1 MKPTSFATRL
11 FHRNVESLGVRAAS
25 YERQV
30 DGANLQG
37 SHAPPDSL
45 QKETSRQPDRG
56 LRDVHLAFLP
66 ERYQPLVDKE
76 AEQEAK
82 EARKLKKKEKYKKV
96 KKRAGRAW
104 RGSWKCL
111 MLGLHNF
118 ALAYTTPLTAAA
130 TCFIPEFQP
139 GRG

>member
-1 MKPTSFATRL
+1 MKPKSFATWL
-11 FHRNVESLGVRAAS
+11 FDRNAESLGVRAAS
-25 YERQV
+25 YKRQV
-30 DGANLQG
+30 DGADLQG
-37 SHAPPDSL
+37 SRAPSGCL
-45 QKETSRQPDRG
+45 QEETSRQHARG
-56 LRDVHLAFLP
+56 LRDVHFAFLP
-66 ERYQPLVDKE
+66 ERYEPLIDNE

-82 EARKLKKKEKYKKV
+82 EASRLKKKEKYKKV
-96 KKRAGRAW
+96 KKRVGKAW

-118 ALAYTTPLTAAA
+118 ALAYTTPITAAA

>member
-96 KKRAGRAW
+96 KKVRNVV
-104 RGSWKCL
+104 GSK
-111 MLGLHNF
+111 GDRLHQC
-118 ALAYTTPLTAAA
+118 ADMS
-130 TCFIPEFQP
+130 CFSEMKYCIVNY
-139 GRG
+139 